1 MDGLRELISQL
12 KLFCRLDVAFC
23 DKLEEHDK
31 ELYALKE
38 DNKRLTAT
46 VRSLEKRYSELLYAM
61 GTIKKGVV

>member
-1 MDGLRELISQL
+1 MEAIRELLGQL

-31 ELYALKE
+31 QLYALKE

-46 VRSLEKRYSELLYAM
+46 VRSLENRCSELMYAFA
-61 GTIKKGVV
+61 TFKKDGI